1 MKICYISLL
10 VSNSKGF
17 QNIIYNFECLKDY
30 SQAEQLQT
38 KMSGQYVEEI
48 LLNICKSLLNIS
60 LCMYSKSCIHVGQH
74 NSIRVNL
81 LTQTWVREC

>member
-17 QNIIYNFECLKDY
+17 QNIIYFECLKDY

-38 KMSGQYVEEI
+38 KVSGQYVEEI
-48 LLNICKSLLNIS
+48 LLNVNKV
-60 LCMYSKSCIHVGQH
+60 YSIFLYACTPNV
-74 NSIRVNL
+74 VFM
-81 LTQTWVREC
+81 

>member
-17 QNIIYNFECLKDY
+17 QNIIYFECLKDY
-30 SQAEQLQT
+30 SQAEQLLT
-38 KMSGQYVEEI
+38 KVSGQHVEEI
-48 LLNICKSLLNIS
+48 LLNISKSLLNIS
-60 LCMYSKSCIHVGQH
+60 LCMYSKRCIHVGQH

-81 LTQTWVREC
+81 ITQSWV